1 MAKRRAQPCS
11 TGTEMPEQHDRDRA
25 IALLR
30 AIAHPGRLQVLLA
43 LNRLGPM
50 SVSELQRH
58 CGIEQSSMS
67 HQLQVLRGARLVT
80 FERVG
85 KRVIYDLHD
94 KHVAHIVE
102 DALLHACERA
112 A

>member
-1 MAKRRAQPCS
+1 MPARRDC
-11 TGTEMPEQHDRDRA
+11 DRA
-25 IALLR
+25 ITLLR

-50 SVSELQRH
+50 SVSELQSQ
-58 CGIEQSSMS
+58 CGIEQSAMS

-80 FERVG
+80 SKRVG
-85 KRVIYDLHD
+85 KRVIYDLND

-102 DALLHACERA
+102 DALLHASERA